1 MTTSTT
7 TAAGT
12 DRADQADQAG
22 RPGLAAI
29 DPGGSATAA
38 EIAQQP
44 RVWRELSDL
53 LTQASTEIDGF
64 LRPLLERPDLRVVL
78 TGAGSSAFAG
88 ELLAPALALA
98 TGRRVEAVATTT
110 IVSGPAAVFAE
121 DVPTLLV
128 SFARSGDSP
137 ESLAAVRLA
146 DAGLG
151 SVWHLLVCCNA
162 EGELARAFAGDDRAL
177 VLPLPAATHDVGFA
191 MTSSF
196 TSMVLACWF
205 ALTGAGAAP
214 GAVERLAA
222 AAEGLLAEAP
232 QVAALADRGPGRVV
246 YLGSGALTGMARE
259 SALKLLELTAG
270 DVLAYHESPLGF
282 RHGPKALLTDDTLV
296 VVLRS
301 SDPYTSRY
309 DDDMVAELTRELD
322 PRQVVVLGAGS
333 RPAAA
338 GTAPGWSWSAD
349 GLDGLGDAQVAV
361 VLAVFAQLFAL
372 RSSVAR
378 GLTPDNPF
386 PSGEVNRVVQ
396 GVVVHPFPA

>member
-1 MTTSTT
+1 MTTATT
-7 TAAGT
+7 SASAAH
-12 DRADQADQAG
+12 DAG
-22 RPGLAAI
+22 LGGSPAGLEAI
-29 DPGGSATAA
+29 DPSGSATAR

-44 RVWRELSDL
+44 RVWRELGDL
-53 LTQASTEIDGF
+53 LTGVGAEVDAF
-64 LRPLLERPDLRVVL
+64 LGPLLARPDLRIVL

-98 TGRRVEAVATTT
+98 TRHRVEAVATTT

-137 ESLAAVRLA
+137 ESVAAVRLA
-146 DAGLG
+146 DAQLG
-151 SVWHLLVCCNA
+151 AVWHLLVSCNA
-162 EGELARAFAGDDRAL
+162 EGELAQTFAGDERAL
-177 VLPLPAATHDVGFA
+177 VLPLPPATHDAGFA

-205 ALTGAGAAP
+205 ALTGVDAAP
-214 GAVERLAA
+214 AALDRLAGEAERLLTAA
-222 AAEGLLAEAP
+222 P
-232 QVAALADRGPGRVV
+232 DVAALAESRPGRVV
-246 YLGSGALTGMARE
+246 YLGSGPLTGMARE

-301 SDPYTSRY
+301 TDAYTSRY
-309 DDDMVAELTRELD
+309 DDDIVAELRRELD
-322 PRQVVVLGAGS
+322 PQQVVVLGAD
-333 RPAAA
+333 AAA
-338 GTAPGWSWSAD
+338 GGGASAGWSWSTE
-349 GLDGLGDAQVAV
+349 GLDDLGDALAAV
-361 VLAVFAQLFAL
+361 VFAVFAQMFAL

-396 GVVVHPFPA
+396 GVVLHPYPA

>member
-1 MTTSTT
+1 MTSSTT
-7 TAAGT
+7 EAARTQG
-12 DRADQADQAG
+12 
-22 RPGLAAI
+22 PGLEAI
-29 DPGGSATAA
+29 DPSRSATSA

-44 RVWRELSDL
+44 RVWRDLGDL
-53 LTQASTEIDGF
+53 LSAAGPEIDGF
-64 LRPLLERPDLRVVL
+64 LRPLLARPDLRVVL
-78 TGAGSSAFAG
+78 TGAGSSAFVG

-98 TGRRVEAVATTT
+98 TGHRVEAVATTT
-110 IVSGPAAVFAE
+110 VVSGPAAVFVE

-146 DAGLG
+146 DAELNE
-151 SVWHLLVCCNA
+151 VWHLLVCCNA
-162 EGELARAFAGDDRAL
+162 EGELARAFAGSDRAL
-177 VLPLPAATHDVGFA
+177 VLPMPAATHDRGFA

-196 TSMVLACWF
+196 TTMVLACWF
-205 ALTGAGAAP
+205 ALTGTASAP
-214 GAVERLAA
+214 ADLDRLAA
-222 AAEGLLAEAP
+222 AAEDLLGAAP
-232 QVAALADRGPGRVV
+232 EVAALADRGPRRVV
-246 YLGSGALTGMARE
+246 YLGSGSLTGMARE

-282 RHGPKALLTDDTLV
+282 RHGPKAVLTDDNLV

-309 DDDMVAELTRELD
+309 DDDIVAELTGELD
-322 PRQVVVLGAGS
+322 PRQVVVLGAGA
-333 RPAAA
+333 RPS
-338 GTAPGWSWSAD
+338 GNGSAPGWSWTAD
-349 GLDGLGDAQVAV
+349 GLDGLGDARVAV
-361 VLAVFAQLFAL
+361 VLAVFAQVFAL

>member
-1 MTTSTT
+1 MTSTPTDVDPT
-7 TAAGT
+7 T
-12 DRADQADQAG
+12 
-22 RPGLAAI
+22 RPAPDLDVV
-29 DPGGSATAA
+29 DPTGSATAR

-44 RVWRELSDL
+44 RVWRELADL
-53 LTQASTEIDGF
+53 LTQGSAEVEGF
-64 LRPLLERPDLRVVL
+64 LRPLLERPDLRIVL

-98 TGRRVEAVATTT
+98 TRRRVEAVATTT

-137 ESLAAVRLA
+137 ESVAAVRLA
-146 DAGLG
+146 DGQLG
-151 SVWHLLVCCNA
+151 SVWHLLVSCNA
-162 EGELARAFAGDDRAL
+162 DGELAQTFAGDERAL
-177 VLPLPAATHDVGFA
+177 VLPLPPATHDAGFA

-205 ALTGAGAAP
+205 ALTGTAAARAALARTADAAEALLGAA
-214 GAVERLAA
+214 AD
-222 AAEGLLAEAP
+222 
-232 QVAALADRGPGRVV
+232 VAALAERRPGRVV

-270 DVLAYHESPLGF
+270 DVLAYHDSPLGF

-301 SDPYTSRY
+301 TDAYTARY
-309 DDDMVAELTRELD
+309 DDDIVTELVRELG
-322 PRQVVVLGAGS
+322 PEQVVVLGAG
-333 RPAAA
+333 A
-338 GTAPGWSWSAD
+338 AD
-349 GLDGLGDAQVAV
+349 GSATPAWTWPAERLAGLDDVSAAV
-361 VLAVFAQLFAL
+361 VYATFAQLFAL
-372 RSSVAR
+372 RSSVVR
-378 GLTPDNPF
+378 ELTPDNPF

-396 GVVVHPFPA
+396 GVVLHPFPA

>member
-1 MTTSTT
+1 MTSTT
-7 TAAGT
+7 EAGPATHSQSAPAAP
-12 DRADQADQAG
+12 DLSAV
-22 RPGLAAI
+22 
-29 DPGGSATAA
+29 DPSGSATVR

-44 RVWRELSDL
+44 RVWRELADL
-53 LTQASTEIDGF
+53 LTRSSDEIERF
-64 LRPLLERPDLRVVL
+64 LSPLLERPDLRVVL

-88 ELLAPALALA
+88 ELLAPALAVA
-98 TGRRVEAVATTT
+98 TRRRVEAVATTT

-137 ESLAAVRLA
+137 ESVAAVRLA
-146 DAGLG
+146 DQLLG
-151 SVWHLLVCCNA
+151 EVWHLLVSCNA
-162 EGELARAFAGDDRAL
+162 DGELAQTFAGDERAL
-177 VLPLPAATHDVGFA
+177 VLPLPPATHDAGFA

-205 ALTGAGAAP
+205 ALTGTGSASSALDRVAGAAEALL
-214 GAVERLAA
+214 GAA
-222 AAEGLLAEAP
+222 AD
-232 QVAALADRGPGRVV
+232 VAGLADRRPRRVV

-270 DVLAYHESPLGF
+270 DVLAYHDSPLGF

-301 SDPYTSRY
+301 TEAYTARY
-309 DDDMVAELTRELD
+309 DDDIVAELVRELG
-322 PRQVVVLGAGS
+322 PEQVVVLGAPDAADGS
-333 RPAAA
+333 GTPAWTWPAGRLAGLDDVAAA
-338 GTAPGWSWSAD
+338 VVYATF
-349 GLDGLGDAQVAV
+349 AQV
-361 VLAVFAQLFAL
+361 FAL
-372 RSSVAR
+372 RSSVVR

-396 GVVVHPFPA
+396 GVVLHPFPA